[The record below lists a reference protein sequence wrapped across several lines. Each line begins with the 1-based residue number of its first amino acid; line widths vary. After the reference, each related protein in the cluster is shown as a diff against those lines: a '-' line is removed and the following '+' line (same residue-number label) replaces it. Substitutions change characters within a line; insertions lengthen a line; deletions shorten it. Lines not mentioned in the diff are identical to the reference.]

1 MNTEN
6 KEAFEADEKSIDV
19 GVNISEATQS
29 LDKTEKGEAT
39 DKEISGDNFKEISKE
54 ISKEFPKEFS
64 SEFPKKL
71 RDDENLCGGMTA
83 ETYDDVTADGQADEV
98 TADSFDESLESTE
111 SAESIENIENAESIE
126 NIENAENIESIENA
140 DNTEKPEGL
149 EALEALEE
157 LEEDLP
163 ELVSAV
169 PHLWQLGSIK
179 EIGAYPRYAE
189 LRVLGLSVSEAYY
202 AVNGAKEAE
211 RAAKN
216 SENAQLDA
224 GLSHLTAVAAAGNPP
239 VRVMSEL
246 ERKVIRATLGEDVG
260 ERELERL
267 WRRVNS

>member
-1 MNTEN
+1 MNTESMEVVEVDIDAA
-6 KEAFEADEKSIDV
+6 KDV
-19 GVNISEATQS
+19 GMNTIEGAGA
-29 LDKTEKGEAT
+29 DTE
-39 DKEISGDNFKEISKE
+39 
-54 ISKEFPKEFS
+54 
-64 SEFPKKL
+64 
-71 RDDENLCGGMTA
+71 EN
-83 ETYDDVTADGQADEV
+83 VTADGQVCEPAEDSPKKIENIENDENI
-98 TADSFDESLESTE
+98 
-111 SAESIENIENAESIE
+111 ESIENIENIENVEDIDDVEDAENTEDIESVEKNE
-126 NIENAENIESIENA
+126 NIENTENTENIEISE
-140 DNTEKPEGL
+140 TL
-149 EALEALEE
+149 ED
-157 LEEDLP
+157 DLP

-179 EIGAYPRYAE
+179 EIGDYPRYAE
-189 LRVLGLSVSEAYY
+189 IRALGLSVGEAYY

-246 ERKVIRATLGEDVG
+246 ERKTIRAALGEDIG

>member
-1 MNTEN
+1 MNTETIN
-6 KEAFEADEKSIDV
+6 ELEVDAAAKDLGMNLSDSAGADSEGNVTVDGQV
-19 GVNISEATQS
+19 GEP
-29 LDKTEKGEAT
+29 TE
-39 DKEISGDNFKEISKE
+39 DS
-54 ISKEFPKEFS
+54 
-64 SEFPKKL
+64 PKK
-71 RDDENLCGGMTA
+71 
-83 ETYDDVTADGQADEV
+83 
-98 TADSFDESLESTE
+98 
-111 SAESIENIENAESIE
+111 
-126 NIENAENIESIENA
+126 IESIENDENIESFENIENIEKVGDIDDVEDA
-140 DNTEKPEGL
+140 ENTEDIESVEKNENIENTENTENIEISETL
-149 EALEALEE
+149 ED
-157 LEEDLP
+157 DLP

-179 EIGAYPRYAE
+179 EIGDYPRYAE
-189 LRVLGLSVSEAYY
+189 LRALGLSVGEAYY

-246 ERKVIRATLGEDVG
+246 ERKTIRAALGEDIG

>member
-1 MNTEN
+1 MNTESMEVVEVDIDAA
-6 KEAFEADEKSIDV
+6 KDV
-19 GVNISEATQS
+19 GMNTIEGAGADSE
-29 LDKTEKGEAT
+29 
-39 DKEISGDNFKEISKE
+39 
-54 ISKEFPKEFS
+54 
-64 SEFPKKL
+64 
-71 RDDENLCGGMTA
+71 EN
-83 ETYDDVTADGQADEV
+83 VTADGQVCEPAEDSPEKIESIENDENI
-98 TADSFDESLESTE
+98 
-111 SAESIENIENAESIE
+111 ESIENIENVEDIDDVEDAENTEDIE
-126 NIENAENIESIENA
+126 SVEKNKNIENAENTENIEISE
-140 DNTEKPEGL
+140 TL
-149 EALEALEE
+149 ED
-157 LEEDLP
+157 DLT

-179 EIGAYPRYAE
+179 EIGDYPRYAE
-189 LRVLGLSVSEAYY
+189 LRALGLSVGEAYY

-246 ERKVIRATLGEDVG
+246 ERKTIRAALGEDIG

>member
-1 MNTEN
+1 MNTESMEVVEVDIDAA
-6 KEAFEADEKSIDV
+6 KDV
-19 GVNISEATQS
+19 GMNTIEGAGA
-29 LDKTEKGEAT
+29 DTE
-39 DKEISGDNFKEISKE
+39 
-54 ISKEFPKEFS
+54 
-64 SEFPKKL
+64 
-71 RDDENLCGGMTA
+71 EN
-83 ETYDDVTADGQADEV
+83 VTADGQVCEPAE
-98 TADSFDESLESTE
+98 DSPKK
-111 SAESIENIENAESIE
+111 IENIENDENIE
-126 NIENAENIESIENA
+126 NIENVEDIDDVEDAENTEDIESVEKNENIE
-140 DNTEKPEGL
+140 NTENTENIEISETL
-149 EALEALEE
+149 ED
-157 LEEDLP
+157 DLP

-179 EIGAYPRYAE
+179 EIGDYPRYAE
-189 LRVLGLSVSEAYY
+189 LRALGLSVGEAYY

-246 ERKVIRATLGEDVG
+246 ERKTIRAALGEDIG

>member
-149 EALEALEE
+149 EALEE

>member
-1 MNTEN
+1 MEVVEVDIDAAKDVGMNTIEGSGADNEEN
-6 KEAFEADEKSIDV
+6 
-19 GVNISEATQS
+19 
-29 LDKTEKGEAT
+29 
-39 DKEISGDNFKEISKE
+39 
-54 ISKEFPKEFS
+54 
-64 SEFPKKL
+64 
-71 RDDENLCGGMTA
+71 
-83 ETYDDVTADGQADEV
+83 VTADGQACEP
-98 TADSFDESLESTE
+98 AEDSPEKS
-111 SAESIENIENAESIE
+111 ESIENDEKKE
-126 NIENAENIESIENA
+126 NIENAENTENIEISE
-140 DNTEKPEGL
+140 TL
-149 EALEALEE
+149 ED
-157 LEEDLP
+157 DLT

-179 EIGAYPRYAE
+179 EIGDYPRYAE
-189 LRVLGLSVSEAYY
+189 LRALGLSVGEAYY

-246 ERKVIRATLGEDVG
+246 ERKTIRAALGEDIG

>member
-1 MNTEN
+1 MEVVEVDIDAAKDVGMNTIEGAGADSEEN
-6 KEAFEADEKSIDV
+6 
-19 GVNISEATQS
+19 
-29 LDKTEKGEAT
+29 
-39 DKEISGDNFKEISKE
+39 
-54 ISKEFPKEFS
+54 
-64 SEFPKKL
+64 
-71 RDDENLCGGMTA
+71 
-83 ETYDDVTADGQADEV
+83 VTADGQVCEPAEDSPEKIESIENDENI
-98 TADSFDESLESTE
+98 
-111 SAESIENIENAESIE
+111 ESIENIENVEDIDDVEDAENTEDIESVEKNE
-126 NIENAENIESIENA
+126 NIENAENTENVEISE
-140 DNTEKPEGL
+140 TL
-149 EALEALEE
+149 ED
-157 LEEDLP
+157 DLT

-179 EIGAYPRYAE
+179 EIGDYPRYAE
-189 LRVLGLSVSEAYY
+189 LRALGLSVGEAYY

-246 ERKVIRATLGEDVG
+246 ERKVIRAALGEDIG

>member
-1 MNTEN
+1 MNTESMEVVEVDIDAA
-6 KEAFEADEKSIDV
+6 KDV
-19 GVNISEATQS
+19 GMNTIEGAGADSE
-29 LDKTEKGEAT
+29 
-39 DKEISGDNFKEISKE
+39 
-54 ISKEFPKEFS
+54 
-64 SEFPKKL
+64 
-71 RDDENLCGGMTA
+71 EN
-83 ETYDDVTADGQADEV
+83 VTADGQVCEPAE
-98 TADSFDESLESTE
+98 DSPEKIESIETGE
-111 SAESIENIENAESIE
+111 NIESIENIENVEDIDDVEDAENTEDIE
-126 NIENAENIESIENA
+126 SVEKNKNIENAENTENIEISE
-140 DNTEKPEGL
+140 TL
-149 EALEALEE
+149 ED
-157 LEEDLP
+157 DLT

-179 EIGAYPRYAE
+179 EIGDYPRYAE
-189 LRVLGLSVSEAYY
+189 LRALGLSVGEAYY

-246 ERKVIRATLGEDVG
+246 ERKTIRAALGEDIG

>member
-1 MNTEN
+1 MQHLKDYITESILSSVGAGLEGMTNDLKKWFIDGCLKSNTLVTDVNIEKVGDIDDVEDAENTEDI
-6 KEAFEADEKSIDV
+6 ESVEK
-19 GVNISEATQS
+19 N
-29 LDKTEKGEAT
+29 
-39 DKEISGDNFKEISKE
+39 
-54 ISKEFPKEFS
+54 
-64 SEFPKKL
+64 
-71 RDDENLCGGMTA
+71 
-83 ETYDDVTADGQADEV
+83 
-98 TADSFDESLESTE
+98 
-111 SAESIENIENAESIE
+111 ENIENTENTE
-126 NIENAENIESIENA
+126 NIEISE
-140 DNTEKPEGL
+140 TL
-149 EALEALEE
+149 ED
-157 LEEDLP
+157 DLP

-179 EIGAYPRYAE
+179 EIGDYPRYAE
-189 LRVLGLSVSEAYY
+189 LRALGLSVGEAYY

-246 ERKVIRATLGEDVG
+246 ERKTIRAALGEDIG